1 MVKQVMTPIGRNV
14 DIEVLHICRSATSK
28 ALAKS
33 AGKICTERP
42 VAAVMTAVPL
52 LKLPI
57 KRVLPVRRLGCN
69 PSCFHATDAGISSRP
84 TRTFLT
90 RECFQRER
98 DALPAANAQRHHTAT

>member
-57 KRVLPVRRLGCN
+57 KRVLPVGWDAIPAVSTLLMLGF
-69 PSCFHATDAGISSRP
+69 PP
-84 TRTFLT
+84 
-90 RECFQRER
+90 
-98 DALPAANAQRHHTAT
+98 ALRGRF